1 MEISNQKMSQTKC
14 LTIKKVILKQN
25 IQNKIKLI
33 NKIVISI
40 DRRYIF

>member
-1 MEISNQKMSQTKC
+1 MSNY
-14 LTIKKVILKQN
+14 KKVILKQN
-25 IQNKIKLI
+25 NQNKMKLI

>member
-1 MEISNQKMSQTKC
+1 MSNY
-14 LTIKKVILKQN
+14 KKVIFKQN

>member
-1 MEISNQKMSQTKC
+1 MSNY
-14 LTIKKVILKQN
+14 KKVILKQN

>member
-1 MEISNQKMSQTKC
+1 MSNY
-14 LTIKKVILKQN
+14 KKVILKQN
-25 IQNKIKLI
+25 IQNKINLI